1 MKKYFQPKYYLT
13 QAISG
18 HNNTREYLN
27 RFCITDTNLCL
38 TCPSKVDNLWHR
50 MYECNRFEEQRA
62 ILEEEVKRESFV
74 WPLPTKELLN
84 FLIFNYFNNFC
95 KYVFKNNLHLL

>member
-1 MKKYFQPKYYLT
+1 
-13 QAISG
+13 
-18 HNNTREYLN
+18 
-27 RFCITDTNLCL
+27 
-38 TCPSKVDNLWHR
+38 